1 MSKHD
6 HSDRQEHSHRHDHGR
21 PAQDAHAQNEAPAPQ
36 DHVDARD
43 AVFANH
49 HLQHQYP
56 ANVRFC
62 ALCGGPMRLRIVL
75 PDKKQLKVCDNCGF
89 VHFAGPKLVAGCL
102 VIDAGRV
109 LLLLRGNE
117 PRVGMWTFPGGYV
130 DLGETP
136 QDAATRETL
145 EEVGMRV
152 EAGATLGVYAD
163 PDNPIA
169 AVVVYL
175 ARPGVELPSLSPE
188 ATEVRYFAAAEIPWD
203 ELAFRTT
210 HDALRDWVALE
221 EKRAALPGKSNRHI

>member
-1 MSKHD
+1 
-6 HSDRQEHSHRHDHGR
+6 
-21 PAQDAHAQNEAPAPQ
+21 
-36 DHVDARD
+36 
-43 AVFANH
+43 
-49 HLQHQYP
+49 
-56 ANVRFC
+56 
-62 ALCGGPMRLRIVL
+62 MRLRIVL
-75 PDKKQLKVCDNCGF
+75 PDNKQLKVCDRCGF
-89 VHFAGPKLVAGCL
+89 VNFAGPKLVAGCL

-109 LLLLRGNE
+109 LLLRRGNE

-136 QDAATRETL
+136 RDAATRETL

-163 PDNPIA
+163 PHNPIA

-175 ARPGVELPSLSPE
+175 ARPGTELPSLSPE

-221 EKRAALPGKSNRHI
+221 ESAPDYLANRIGIAESKSRGERIIRWPR

>member
-6 HSDRQEHSHRHDHGR
+6 HPDRPGHVHRHDERHS
-21 PAQDAHAQNEAPAPQ
+21 AQDAHAHDEARDPQ
-36 DHVDARD
+36 DHVDAHD
-43 AVFANH
+43 TVFANH

-62 ALCGGPMRLRIVL
+62 AMCGGPMRLRIVL
-75 PDKKQLKVCDNCGF
+75 PDNKRLKVCHRCGF
-89 VHFAGPKLVAGCL
+89 VNFAGPKLVAGSL

-109 LLLLRGNE
+109 LLLRRGNE
-117 PRVGMWTFPGGYV
+117 PRVGTWTFPGGYV

-136 QDAATRETL
+136 KDAATRETL

-152 EAGATLGVYAD
+152 KAGATLGVYSD

-175 ARPGVELPSLSPE
+175 ARPGTESPSLSPE

-210 HDALRDWVALE
+210 HDALRDWVALDGE
-221 EKRAALPGKSNRHI
+221 HTARPRKPNPA